1 MRLCMAE
8 SVTTQTSDVTY
19 EDIIDGLLDLLR
31 RADCLALADL
41 PTPWDSFLRLSD
53 LIHNSYEVPST
64 TFTPVMRRL
73 LFALGYASQA
83 RNIVGVG
90 TYVGYT
96 FSWLLRDRSDPEA
109 APYCE
114 MAVGIDVDSS
124 ANALA
129 RRNCDLLGHGQRLT
143 FIDSDGEAAIA
154 DSDWPIDLLYLDLD
168 DPATGKSGYKRVLKT
183 ALDHLRPGALVL
195 AHDPC
200 VPAFRKDFE
209 SYNEL
214 VNGCER
220 FRRSWTFPVDV
231 CGLAVAVVR

>member
-1 MRLCMAE
+1 MADRE
-8 SVTTQTSDVTY
+8 RAQTSDLTY

-31 RADCLALADL
+31 RAGSMPVAVS
-41 PTPWDSFLRLSD
+41 PTPWESFLRLSD
-53 LIHNSYEVPST
+53 LIHNRYEVPST
-64 TFTPVMRRL
+64 TFTPIMRRL

-96 FSWLLRDRSDPEA
+96 FSWLLRDRSDREA

-114 MAVGIDVDSS
+114 MAVGIDVDSD

-129 RRNCDLLGHGQRLT
+129 RRNCDLLGHGERLT
-143 FIDSDGEAAIA
+143 FMDSDGEAAIA
-154 DSDWPIDLLYLDLD
+154 NSDWIIDLLYIDLD
-168 DPATGKSGYKRVLKT
+168 DPATGKSGYKRVLEA
-183 ALDHLRPGALVL
+183 ALDHLRPGAVVL

-214 VNGCER
+214 VSGCEM
-220 FRRSWTFPVDV
+220 FRGSWTFPVDA